1 MGVEVFKYGSSFSSE
16 FVNAFEPRGDALFSD
31 GSVAPGLCEFRRGW
45 LRTAAAIRILAG
57 ERFSA

>member
-16 FVNAFEPRGDALFSD
+16 FVSALEPTGEPLSVA
-31 GSVAPGLCEFRRGW
+31 SVAPGLCEFRRGW
-45 LRTAAAIRILAG
+45 LRTAAAMRILAG